1 MKAAKAH
8 AQQADYHQNRISAFV
23 IYLDRLRIKVPLR
36 DTVFFVMKG
45 FTQKSLI
52 GFEFEQTHQTE
63 NGKSVD
69 ESVFAAVAWF
79 WFRRFVGIAQAY
91 ADDEFVAFAEVQFP
105 VDLQ

>member
-1 MKAAKAH
+1 MSFTL
-8 AQQADYHQNRISAFV
+8 IGSG
-23 IYLDRLRIKVPLR
+23 LRFLTLR

-69 ESVFAAVAWF
+69 ESVFTAVAWF
-79 WFRRFVGIAQAY
+79 WIRRFVGIAQAY